1 MKSALKKIGVIF
13 ITYISSSII
22 SGIMTFSIESFIIS
36 DKTFVNLLSLLLL
49 AIAFF
54 LLYKPIK
61 TLVLKEE
68 EMPLKS
74 AKITIYVTVVV
85 ALFLGVICFFKVN
98 RTFTSDY
105 EKFAQYIQM
114 LNTQCPIKGEDSEL
128 SSVELQ
134 GNTLVYSYL
143 FYEFREQTIELLKE
157 NEQVIK
163 ENIIY
168 SLKNDK
174 VMYEQIKSNNIGV
187 NIIYIGNRSNDK
199 IEFII
204 SQKDLN

>member
-1 MKSALKKIGVIF
+1 MKSAFKKIGVIF

-22 SGIMTFSIESFIIS
+22 SGIIAFCVRSFIIL
-36 DKTFVNLLSLLLL
+36 DKTFVSLLSLIL
-49 AIAFF
+49 AFY

-61 TLVLKEE
+61 TLVLKEK
-68 EMPLKS
+68 EMSVKS
-74 AKITIYVTVVV
+74 AKNTIYATVIVALILVVV
-85 ALFLGVICFFKVN
+85 SFFKVN
-98 RTFTSDY
+98 GTFKSDY
-105 EKFAQYIQM
+105 EKMVQDIQM

-143 FYEFREQTIELLKE
+143 FYEFREQSIELLKE
-157 NEQVIK
+157 NEQAIK

-174 VMYEQIKSNNIGV
+174 AMYDQIKSNNMDV

-204 SQKDLN
+204 SQKDLK

>member
-13 ITYISSSII
+13 ITYIASSII
-22 SGIMTFSIESFIIS
+22 SGIIAFCVRSFIIL
-36 DKTFVNLLSLLLL
+36 DKTFVSLLSLILS
-49 AIAFF
+49 FY

-61 TLVLKEE
+61 TLVLKEK
-68 EMPLKS
+68 EMSVKS
-74 AKITIYVTVVV
+74 AKKTIYVTVIV
-85 ALFLGVICFFKVN
+85 ALILVVISFFKVN

-105 EKFAQYIQM
+105 EKMVQDIQM

-143 FYEFREQTIELLKE
+143 FYEFREQSIELLKE
-157 NEQVIK
+157 NEQAIK

-174 VMYEQIKSNNIGV
+174 AMYDQIKSNNIDV

>member
-13 ITYISSSII
+13 ITYIASSII
-22 SGIMTFSIESFIIS
+22 SGIIAFCVRSFFIL
-36 DKTFVNLLSLLLL
+36 DKTFVSLLSLIL
-49 AIAFF
+49 AFY

-61 TLVLKEE
+61 TLVLKEK
-68 EMPLKS
+68 EMSVKS
-74 AKITIYVTVVV
+74 AKKTIYVTVIV
-85 ALFLGVICFFKVN
+85 ALILVVISFFKVN

-105 EKFAQYIQM
+105 EKMVQDIQM

-143 FYEFREQTIELLKE
+143 FYEFREQSIELLKE
-157 NEQVIK
+157 NEQAIK

-174 VMYEQIKSNNIGV
+174 AMYDQIKSNNIDV

>member
-13 ITYISSSII
+13 ITYIASSII
-22 SGIMTFSIESFIIS
+22 SGIIAFCVRSFFIL
-36 DKTFVNLLSLLLL
+36 DKTFVSLLSLIL
-49 AIAFF
+49 AFY

-61 TLVLKEE
+61 TLVLKEK
-68 EMPLKS
+68 EMSFKS
-74 AKITIYVTVVV
+74 AKNTIYATVIVALILVVV
-85 ALFLGVICFFKVN
+85 SFFKVN
-98 RTFTSDY
+98 GTFKSDY
-105 EKFAQYIQM
+105 EKMVQDIQM

-143 FYEFREQTIELLKE
+143 FYEFREQSIELLKE
-157 NEQVIK
+157 NEQAIK

-174 VMYEQIKSNNIGV
+174 AMYDQIKSNNMDV

>member
-13 ITYISSSII
+13 ITYILSSII
-22 SGIMTFSIESFIIS
+22 SGIITFCIGRFIIL
-36 DKTFVNLLSLLLL
+36 DKTIVNLLSLFLLVV
-49 AIAFF
+49 AFF

-68 EMPLKS
+68 EMSVKS
-74 AKITIYVTVVV
+74 AKKTIYVTVVV
-85 ALFLGVICFFKVN
+85 VLILSIISFFKVN
-98 RTFTSDY
+98 RIFISDY
-105 EKFAQYIQM
+105 EKLAQDIQI

-128 SSVELQ
+128 SYVELQ

-143 FYEFREQTIELLKE
+143 FYEFREQTIELLQE
-157 NEQVIK
+157 NEQAIK
-163 ENIIY
+163 ENIIN
-168 SLKNDK
+168 SLMNDK
-174 VMYEQIKSNNIGV
+174 VMYDQIKNNNIDV
-187 NIIYIGNRSNDK
+187 NIIYVGNRSNDK

>member
-13 ITYISSSII
+13 ITYIASSII
-22 SGIMTFSIESFIIS
+22 SGIIAFCVRSFIIL
-36 DKTFVNLLSLLLL
+36 DKTFVSLLSLIL
-49 AIAFF
+49 AFY

-61 TLVLKEE
+61 TLVLKEK
-68 EMPLKS
+68 EMSVKS
-74 AKITIYVTVVV
+74 AKKTNYVTVIV
-85 ALFLGVICFFKVN
+85 ALILVVISFFKVN

-105 EKFAQYIQM
+105 EKMVQDIQM

-143 FYEFREQTIELLKE
+143 FYEFREQSIELLKE
-157 NEQVIK
+157 NEQAIK

-174 VMYEQIKSNNIGV
+174 AMYDQIKSNNIDV

>member
-1 MKSALKKIGVIF
+1 MKSAFKKIGVIF

-22 SGIMTFSIESFIIS
+22 SGIIAFCVRSFIIL
-36 DKTFVNLLSLLLL
+36 DKTFVSLLSLIL
-49 AIAFF
+49 AFY

-61 TLVLKEE
+61 TLALKEK
-68 EMPLKS
+68 EMSVKS
-74 AKITIYVTVVV
+74 AKKTIYVTVIV
-85 ALFLGVICFFKVN
+85 ALILVVISFFKVN

-105 EKFAQYIQM
+105 EKMVQDIQM

-143 FYEFREQTIELLKE
+143 FYEFREQSIELLKE
-157 NEQVIK
+157 NEQAIK

-174 VMYEQIKSNNIGV
+174 AMYDQIKSNNMDV

>member
-13 ITYISSSII
+13 ITYIASSII
-22 SGIMTFSIESFIIS
+22 SGIIAFCVRSFIIL
-36 DKTFVNLLSLLLL
+36 DKTFVNLLSLIL
-49 AIAFF
+49 AFY

-61 TLVLKEE
+61 TLVLKEK
-68 EMPLKS
+68 EMSVKS
-74 AKITIYVTVVV
+74 AKKTIYVTVIV
-85 ALFLGVICFFKVN
+85 ALILVVISFFKVN

-105 EKFAQYIQM
+105 EKMVQDIQM

-143 FYEFREQTIELLKE
+143 FYEFREQSIELLKE
-157 NEQVIK
+157 NEQAIK

-174 VMYEQIKSNNIGV
+174 AMYDQIKSNNIDV

>member
-13 ITYISSSII
+13 ITYIASSII
-22 SGIMTFSIESFIIS
+22 SGIIAFCVRSFIIL
-36 DKTFVNLLSLLLL
+36 DKTFVSLLSLIL
-49 AIAFF
+49 AFY

-61 TLVLKEE
+61 TLVLKEK
-68 EMPLKS
+68 EMSVKS
-74 AKITIYVTVVV
+74 AKKTIYVTVIV
-85 ALFLGVICFFKVN
+85 ALILVVISFFKVN

-105 EKFAQYIQM
+105 EKMVQDIQM

-143 FYEFREQTIELLKE
+143 FYEFREQSIELLKE
-157 NEQVIK
+157 NEQAIK

-174 VMYEQIKSNNIGV
+174 AMYDQIKSNNIDV

>member
-13 ITYISSSII
+13 ITYISSSIV
-22 SGIMTFSIESFIIS
+22 SGIIAFCVRSFIIL
-36 DKTFVNLLSLLLL
+36 DKTFVSLLSLIL
-49 AIAFF
+49 AFY

-61 TLVLKEE
+61 TLVLKEK
-68 EMPLKS
+68 EMSVKS
-74 AKITIYVTVVV
+74 ARKTIYVTVIVAFILVV
-85 ALFLGVICFFKVN
+85 ISFFKVN
-98 RTFTSDY
+98 STFKSDY
-105 EKFAQYIQM
+105 EKMVQDIQM

-143 FYEFREQTIELLKE
+143 FYEFREQSIELLKE
-157 NEQVIK
+157 NEQAIK

-174 VMYEQIKSNNIGV
+174 VMYEQIKSNNIDV

>member
-13 ITYISSSII
+13 ITYIASSII
-22 SGIMTFSIESFIIS
+22 SGIIAFCVRSFFIL
-36 DKTFVNLLSLLLL
+36 DKTFVSLLSLIL
-49 AIAFF
+49 AFY

-61 TLVLKEE
+61 TLVLKEK
-68 EMPLKS
+68 EMSVKS
-74 AKITIYVTVVV
+74 AKKTIYVTVIV
-85 ALFLGVICFFKVN
+85 ALILVVISFFKVN

-105 EKFAQYIQM
+105 EKMVQDIQM

-134 GNTLVYSYL
+134 GNNLVYSYL
-143 FYEFREQTIELLKE
+143 FYEFREQSIELLKE
-157 NEQVIK
+157 NEQAIK

-174 VMYEQIKSNNIGV
+174 AMYDQIKSNNIDV

>member
-1 MKSALKKIGVIF
+1 MKSAFKKIGVIF

-22 SGIMTFSIESFIIS
+22 SGIIAFCVRSFIIL
-36 DKTFVNLLSLLLL
+36 DKTFVSLLSLIL
-49 AIAFF
+49 AFY

-61 TLVLKEE
+61 TLALKEK
-68 EMPLKS
+68 EMSVKS
-74 AKITIYVTVVV
+74 AKKTIYVTVIV
-85 ALFLGVICFFKVN
+85 ALILVVISFFKVN

-105 EKFAQYIQM
+105 DKMVQDIQM

-143 FYEFREQTIELLKE
+143 FYEFREQSIELLKE
-157 NEQVIK
+157 NQHALK

-168 SLKNDK
+168 SLKSDK
-174 VMYEQIKSNNIGV
+174 AMYDQIKSNNIDV
-187 NIIYIGNRSNDK
+187 NIIYVGNRSNDK

>member
-1 MKSALKKIGVIF
+1 MSV
-13 ITYISSSII
+13 
-22 SGIMTFSIESFIIS
+22 
-36 DKTFVNLLSLLLL
+36 
-49 AIAFF
+49 
-54 LLYKPIK
+54 
-61 TLVLKEE
+61 
-68 EMPLKS
+68 KS
-74 AKITIYVTVVV
+74 AKNTIYATVIVALILVVV
-85 ALFLGVICFFKVN
+85 SFFKVN
-98 RTFTSDY
+98 GTFKSDY
-105 EKFAQYIQM
+105 EKMVQDIQM

-143 FYEFREQTIELLKE
+143 FYEFREQSIELLKE
-157 NEQVIK
+157 NEQAIK

-174 VMYEQIKSNNIGV
+174 AMYDQIKSNNMDV

>member
-13 ITYISSSII
+13 ITYIASSII
-22 SGIMTFSIESFIIS
+22 SGIIAFCVRSFFIL
-36 DKTFVNLLSLLLL
+36 DKTFVSLLSLIL
-49 AIAFF
+49 AFY

-61 TLVLKEE
+61 TLVLKEK
-68 EMPLKS
+68 EMSVKS
-74 AKITIYVTVVV
+74 AKKTIYVTVIV
-85 ALFLGVICFFKVN
+85 ALILVVISFFKVN

-105 EKFAQYIQM
+105 EKMVQDIQM

-143 FYEFREQTIELLKE
+143 FYEFREQSIELLKE
-157 NEQVIK
+157 NEQAIK

-174 VMYEQIKSNNIGV
+174 AMYNQIKSNNIDV

>member
-1 MKSALKKIGVIF
+1 MKSAFKKIGVIF

-22 SGIMTFSIESFIIS
+22 SGIIAFCVRSFIIL
-36 DKTFVNLLSLLLL
+36 DKTFVSLLSLIL
-49 AIAFF
+49 AFY

-61 TLVLKEE
+61 TLVLKEK
-68 EMPLKS
+68 EMSVKS
-74 AKITIYVTVVV
+74 AKKTIYVTVIV
-85 ALFLGVICFFKVN
+85 ALILVVVSFFKVN
-98 RTFTSDY
+98 STFKSDY
-105 EKFAQYIQM
+105 EKMVQDIQI

-143 FYEFREQTIELLKE
+143 FYEFREQSIELLKE
-157 NEQVIK
+157 NEQAIK

-174 VMYEQIKSNNIGV
+174 AMYDQIKSNNINV

-204 SQKDLN
+204 SQKDLK

>member
-1 MKSALKKIGVIF
+1 MVQ
-13 ITYISSSII
+13 
-22 SGIMTFSIESFIIS
+22 
-36 DKTFVNLLSLLLL
+36 D
-49 AIAFF
+49 
-54 LLYKPIK
+54 
-61 TLVLKEE
+61 
-68 EMPLKS
+68 
-74 AKITIYVTVVV
+74 
-85 ALFLGVICFFKVN
+85 
-98 RTFTSDY
+98 
-105 EKFAQYIQM
+105 IQM
-114 LNTQCPIKGEDSEL
+114 LNSQCPIKGEDSEL

-174 VMYEQIKSNNIGV
+174 VMYEQIKSNNIDV

>member
-1 MKSALKKIGVIF
+1 MKSALKKIGVIL

-22 SGIMTFSIESFIIS
+22 SGIIAFCVRSFIIL
-36 DKTFVNLLSLLLL
+36 DKTFVSLLSLIL
-49 AIAFF
+49 AFY

-61 TLVLKEE
+61 TLVLKEK
-68 EMPLKS
+68 EMSVKS
-74 AKITIYVTVVV
+74 AKKTIYVTVIV
-85 ALFLGVICFFKVN
+85 ALILVVISFFKVN
-98 RTFTSDY
+98 STFKSDY
-105 EKFAQYIQM
+105 EKMVQDIQM

-143 FYEFREQTIELLKE
+143 FYEFREQSIELLKE
-157 NEQVIK
+157 NEQAIK

-174 VMYEQIKSNNIGV
+174 AMYDQIKSNNMDV

-204 SQKDLN
+204 SQKDLK

>member
-1 MKSALKKIGVIF
+1 MKSAFKKIGVIF

-22 SGIMTFSIESFIIS
+22 SGIIAFCVRSFIIL
-36 DKTFVNLLSLLLL
+36 DKTFVSLLSLIL
-49 AIAFF
+49 AFY

-61 TLVLKEE
+61 TLALKEK
-68 EMPLKS
+68 EMSVKS
-74 AKITIYVTVVV
+74 AKKTIYVTVIV
-85 ALFLGVICFFKVN
+85 ALILVVISFFKVN

-105 EKFAQYIQM
+105 DKMVQDIQM

-143 FYEFREQTIELLKE
+143 FYEFREQSIELLKE
-157 NEQVIK
+157 NEHALK

-168 SLKNDK
+168 SLKSDK
-174 VMYEQIKSNNIGV
+174 AMYDQIKSNNIDV
-187 NIIYIGNRSNDK
+187 NIIYVGNRSNDK